1 MQISGSAEIGVKLS
15 GEKNERKEG
24 NSMKKQMRKI
34 DVLAVA
40 VGSIIGWGCFVMP
53 GNSFLPAAGPIG
65 TMLGLFLAAIMAWVI
80 AQSYA
85 YLIRKYPVEGGEFEY
100 AGQAFGKKHAF
111 ICGWW
116 LVLAYISFI
125 PLNGTAIGLITRYI
139 FPGTILQSTLLW
151 NIGGFD
157 VYLGEIIL
165 TMLIVVIF
173 MVINIKAVKV
183 AFMSQ
188 TFLALAQ
195 TAIIIIFPIVIIAT
209 GKANWSY
216 LMPVLEGSRG
226 ESVLSGI
233 GVILSMAP
241 WAFVGFD
248 VIPQV
253 CEEYDF
259 DQAKTKV
266 LMIGTIAAAWLMYS
280 STTII
285 TAIVQQEGYA
295 NWSDYLNSNPFWA
308 TGAAVETALGKPGLY
323 ILGFAMS
330 CAVLSAINGF
340 FIASTRLIAAMA
352 KKKALPTV
360 FAKRTEGSGAPVA
373 GVLFVGAIAMIGPWF
388 GRTALSWIVDMT
400 SAGTSIVFIY
410 VCMAAWKFAKL
421 ENNSKMKLFGILGTI
436 CGLIFLILL
445 VIPGTASSLYMQSW
459 VCLIVWAALGI
470 IFWFVKKKDYLA
482 A

>member
-1 MQISGSAEIGVKLS
+1 
-15 GEKNERKEG
+15 
-24 NSMKKQMRKI
+24 MKKQMRKI

-53 GNSFLPAAGPIG
+53 GNSFLPAAGPLG
-65 TMLGLFLAAIMAWVI
+65 TVIGLFLAAIMAWII
-80 AQSYA
+80 AQSYG

-100 AGQAFGKKHAF
+100 TTQAFGKKHAF

-116 LVLAYISFI
+116 LILAYISFI

-139 FPGTILQSTLLW
+139 FPNTILQSVKLW

-165 TMLIVVIF
+165 TMAIIIIFVI
-173 MVINIKAVKV
+173 INIKAVKV
-183 AFMSQ
+183 AFVSQ
-188 TFLALAQ
+188 TFLAIAQ
-195 TAIIIIFPIVIIAT
+195 TAIIFIFPIVIIAT
-209 GKANWSY
+209 GKADFSY
-216 LMPVLEGSRG
+216 VKPLLEGSRG

-253 CEEYDF
+253 CEEYEF
-259 DQAKTKV
+259 DQSKTKV
-266 LMIGTIAAAWLMYS
+266 LMVGTILSAWIMYS
-280 STTII
+280 CTTIT
-285 TAIVQQEGYA
+285 TAIVRQEGFA
-295 NWSDYLNSNPFWA
+295 TWSEYLNSNPFWA

-323 ILGFAMS
+323 ILGFAMA

-340 FIASTRLIAAMA
+340 FIASSRLLAAMA
-352 KKKALPTV
+352 KRKALPQA
-360 FAKRTEGSGAPVA
+360 FAKRTEGSGAPV
-373 GVLFVGAIAMIGPWF
+373 VSILFVGAIALIGPWF

-400 SAGTSIVFIY
+400 AAGTSIVFIY
-410 VCMAAWKFAKL
+410 VCLGAWKFAKR
-421 ENNSKMKLFGILGTI
+421 ENNGKMQTFGILGAI
-436 CGLIFLILL
+436 CGLIFLLLL

-459 VCLIVWAALGI
+459 VCLIVWAVLGV
-470 IFWFVKKKDYLA
+470 IFYLVKRKDYLTE
-482 A
+482 